1 MIKLNG
7 YYNEETLDELLYKGE
22 ITRLD
27 YLYHHSEEKKQQFEE
42 YCRKNDLP
50 LNEDTALKFF
60 QLEIKQEDRD
70 HTDNLD

>member
-1 MIKLNG
+1 MTELQG
-7 YYNEETLDELLYKGE
+7 YYNEETLDELLYKEE

-42 YCRKNDLP
+42 YCQRNDLP
-50 LNEDTALKFF
+50 VNEDTALKFF